1 MNFPSNSSLTIAVKM
16 QTLDRF
22 LETPVLITCISLYQ
36 KSGDNMFNRFFTF
49 PLSTINI
56 SNSKLNLVLFS
67 VSVNMKGEDN
77 GNPTSVSLLPSVST
91 VLGSTVWNCV
101 LHVFQDEISRICLYS
116 CLDKTDTISRNNS

>member
-22 LETPVLITCISLYQ
+22 LETPVLITCTSLYQ

>member
-1 MNFPSNSSLTIAVKM
+1 
-16 QTLDRF
+16 
-22 LETPVLITCISLYQ
+22 
-36 KSGDNMFNRFFTF
+36 MFNRFFTF

-77 GNPTSVSLLPSVST
+77 GNLTSVSLLPSVST

>member
-56 SNSKLNLVLFS
+56 SNSKLNLVLCS
-67 VSVNMKGEDN
+67 ISINTKGEDN
-77 GNPTSVSLLPSVST
+77 GNPTSASLLPSVST

>member
-1 MNFPSNSSLTIAVKM
+1 
-16 QTLDRF
+16 
-22 LETPVLITCISLYQ
+22 
-36 KSGDNMFNRFFTF
+36 MFNRFFTF

-91 VLGSTVWNCV
+91 VLRK
-101 LHVFQDEISRICLYS
+101 HCLELCFA
-116 CLDKTDTISRNNS
+116 CLPRRNIKDMFVQLPG